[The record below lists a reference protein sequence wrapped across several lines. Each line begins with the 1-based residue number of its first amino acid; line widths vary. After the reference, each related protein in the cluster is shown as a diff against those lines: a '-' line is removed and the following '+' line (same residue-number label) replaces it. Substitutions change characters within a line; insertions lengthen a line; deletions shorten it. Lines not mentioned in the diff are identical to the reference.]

1 MKKNELNKII
11 YISIAISALLT
22 LAYLFINRSYA
33 LIALFRGVSF
43 SITAVTLFWTFYFAY
58 GWKLWGFNRIF
69 YRPNLNGTWKGF
81 IISDWRDADG
91 NTVPPRE
98 IYIVIRQNFLR
109 IHFTTFTDTFVGY
122 SYSETFNLKKETG
135 LKNVAY
141 LYRKDTSQ
149 SNEDDLREGA
159 TELRLINDNKFK
171 KLDGKYWTNTKT
183 QGKISIEFFNENHV
197 DSFESAKKYEK
208 ISEN

>member
-1 MKKNELNKII
+1 MKKDELNRII
-11 YISIAISALLT
+11 YISIAISASLT
-22 LAYLFINRSYA
+22 LIYLLINRTYE
-33 LIALFRGVSF
+33 LITFFRGASF
-43 SITAVTLFWTFYFAY
+43 SITGVTLFWTFYFAC
-58 GWKLWGFNRIF
+58 GWKLWGFNKIF
-69 YRPNLNGTWKGF
+69 YRPNLNGTWKGL
-81 IISDWRDADG
+81 IISDWKDPDG
-91 NTVPPRE
+91 NLIAPKE

-159 TELRLINDNKFK
+159 TELRLIDDSNFK
-171 KLDGKYWTNTKT
+171 MLDGKYWTNTKT
-183 QGKISIEFFNENHV
+183 QGKITVEFFNENYV
-197 DSFESAKKYEK
+197 DSFESAKIYEK
-208 ISEN
+208 TC

>member
-1 MKKNELNKII
+1 MKKDELNRII
-11 YISIAISALLT
+11 YISIAISASLT
-22 LAYLFINRSYA
+22 LIYLLINRAYE
-33 LIALFRGVSF
+33 LTTFFRGASF

-58 GWKLWGFNRIF
+58 GWKLWGLNQIF
-69 YRPNLNGTWKGF
+69 YRPNLNGTWKGL
-81 IISDWRDADG
+81 IISDWKDQEG
-91 NTVPPRE
+91 NSIAPKE

-109 IHFTTFTDTFVGY
+109 IHFTTFTDNFVGY

-149 SNEDDLREGA
+149 SNNDDLREGA
-159 TELRLINDNKFK
+159 TELRLINDNNFK

-183 QGKISIEFFNENHV
+183 QGKITIEFFNKNHV
-197 DSFESAKKYEK
+197 DSFESAKQYEK
-208 ISEN
+208 IS

>member
-1 MKKNELNKII
+1 MKKDELSRII
-11 YISIAISALLT
+11 YISIAISASLT
-22 LAYLFINRSYA
+22 LMYLLINSTYE
-33 LIALFRGVSF
+33 LIAFFRGASF
-43 SITAVTLFWTFYFAY
+43 SITVVTLFWTFYFAY
-58 GWKLWGFNRIF
+58 GWRLYGFNQIF
-69 YRPNLNGTWKGF
+69 YRPDLNGTWKGS
-81 IISDWRDADG
+81 IISDWKDPNG
-91 NTVPPRE
+91 NTIAPKE

-109 IHFTTFTDTFVGY
+109 IHFTTFTETFVGY

-159 TELRLINDNKFK
+159 TELRLIHDNNFK

-183 QGKISIEFFNENHV
+183 QGKITVEFFNENHV

-208 ISEN
+208 IS